1 MTVFQIIAILISLTA
16 MFSYLNYR
24 YFKLPSTIGVM
35 LIALLV
41 SLGLIVTGHFAP
53 WIRDSAVRLLNRV
66 DFDNTLM
73 QGMLCFLLFAG
84 ALTINLDDLA
94 EQTAVIA
101 PLAIAGVVISM
112 FVFGTLI
119 YFTFGWLGFELNY
132 SWCLLFGALISP
144 TDPVAVIGIL
154 KDANVP
160 HSLEVQIAGESLF
173 NDGIGVVAFIVLKEI
188 AVTGQHASAARIG
201 LLFLEQAV
209 GGAVFGFVMGWIA
222 YLLLKSVDNY
232 RVEMMLTLALVMG
245 GYALASVIQVS
256 GPIAMVVAGLFVGNH
271 GRRLAMSET
280 TRKNLDA
287 FWGLLD
293 EILNALLFVLI
304 GLEILVLTFTRDLFF
319 AGLLAIPAIL
329 LARWVSVA
337 VPIAVIRRW
346 RRLPPRHSHH
356 HDVGRFERRHLGS
369 AGAVAAPRPRT
380 RNRAGCNLHHGHLF
394 HSDPRPDPQAR
405 RAAFGEELT
414 VFLNAFHHCED
425 HADGHN
431 QRRHK
436 PKARPHPAPEPFEF
450 IHQPPPSELSAD
462 GF

>member
-24 YFKLPSTIGVM
+24 YFNLPSTIGVM

-53 WIRDSAVRLLNRV
+53 WIRDAAVRLLNQV
-66 DFDNTLM
+66 DFDNALM

-94 EQTAVIA
+94 EQTAVVA

-119 YFTFGWLGFELNY
+119 YFTFGWLGFELDY

-144 TDPVAVIGIL
+144 TDPVAVMGIL

-160 HSLEVQIAGESLF
+160 RSLEVQIAGESLF

-201 LLFLEQAV
+201 LLFLEQAL
-209 GGAVFGFVMGWIA
+209 GGTVFGFVMGWIA

-245 GYALASVIQVS
+245 GYALASVIHVS
-256 GPIAMVVAGLFVGNH
+256 GPIAVVVAGLFIGNH

-304 GLEILVLTFTRDLFF
+304 GLEILVLTFTRGLLF

-329 LARWVSVA
+329 LARWVSV
-337 VPIAVIRRW
+337 VLPIAVISRW
-346 RRLPPRHSHH
+346 RKLPRGTVAIMTWGGLRGGISVALALSLPH
-356 HDVGRFERRHLGS
+356 GPERGVVVS
-369 AGAVAAPRPRT
+369 ATYIVVIFSILVQG
-380 RNRAGCNLHHGHLF
+380 
-394 HSDPRPDPQAR
+394 
-405 RAAFGEELT
+405 LT
-414 VFLNAFHHCED
+414 LKRVVRGLVK
-425 HADGHN
+425 
-431 QRRHK
+431 R
-436 PKARPHPAPEPFEF
+436 
-450 IHQPPPSELSAD
+450 
-462 GF
+462 